1 MHRCALYDNLPPL
14 NSLRAFEA
22 AGRHLSFTKAA
33 VELGVTQGAV
43 SYQIRQLEGRLGIK
57 LFERRIRQVALT
69 VQGER
74 LLAVTRR
81 AFLDL
86 SGEIGTLIAPRD
98 DGTLTV
104 AVSTYVTTRWLSRH
118 LNAFLRKHPETNLNL
133 QHSVNAPDFEVGNV
147 DFIIWWGKAPWPGFQ
162 ARVLLQMPMVPV
174 CSPELLEG
182 ANPIR
187 EPSDLGQHV
196 LLRDQKNVD
205 LWPEWL
211 KKAGVP
217 EDAVGPG
224 QTISDPNVRIQAA
237 IDGQGVVLA
246 DDLVSD
252 ERVFGKLV
260 APFDIALDGYGY
272 YLMWPRDKPERTVSL
287 AFAEWLASLSP

>member
-1 MHRCALYDNLPPL
+1 MFDILPPL

-22 AGRHLSFTKAA
+22 AGRHLSFTRAA

-43 SYQIRQLEGRLGIK
+43 SYQIRRLESRLGVK
-57 LFERRIRQVALT
+57 LFERGIRRVALT
-69 VQGER
+69 AQGER
-74 LLAVTRR
+74 LLTVTRR
-81 AFLDL
+81 ALLDL
-86 SGEIGTLIAPRD
+86 SGEIGALIAPRD

-118 LNAFLRKHPETNLNL
+118 LNDFLRNRPETKLNL

-147 DFIIWWGKAPWPGFQ
+147 DFVIWWGKAPWPGFQ
-162 ARVLLQMPMVPV
+162 ARVLLLMPMIPV
-174 CSPELLEG
+174 CSPELVEG
-182 ANPIR
+182 ADPIR
-187 EPSDLGQHV
+187 EPSDLSRHV
-196 LLRDQKNVD
+196 LLRDLQNVD

-211 KKAGVP
+211 KQAGVP

-224 QTISDPNVRIQAA
+224 QIISDPNVRIQAA

-246 DDLVSD
+246 DDLVND
-252 ERVFGKLV
+252 ERASGKLV

-272 YLMWPRDKPERTVSL
+272 YLMWPRDKPQRTVSL
-287 AFAEWLASLSP
+287 AFAEWLAGLRP

>member
-1 MHRCALYDNLPPL
+1 MFDILPPL

-22 AGRHLSFTKAA
+22 AGRHLSFTRAA

-43 SYQIRQLEGRLGIK
+43 SYQIRQLESRLGVK

-69 VQGER
+69 AQGER
-74 LLAVTRR
+74 LLTVTHR

-86 SGEIGTLIAPRD
+86 SGEIGALIAPRD
-98 DGTLTV
+98 DKILTV

-118 LNAFLRKHPETNLNL
+118 LNELLHHQPEMKLNL
-133 QHSVNAPDFEVGNV
+133 QHSVNAPDFKIDNV
-147 DFIIWWGKAPWPGFQ
+147 DFVIWWGKVPWPGFQ
-162 ARVLLQMPMVPV
+162 ARLLLQMPMIPV
-174 CSPELLEG
+174 CSPKLLEG
-182 ANPIR
+182 ADPIHK
-187 EPSDLGQHV
+187 PSDLSRHV

-211 KKAGVP
+211 KKVGVP

-252 ERVFGKLV
+252 ERASGKLV

-272 YLMWPRDKPERTVSL
+272 YLMWPRDKPERSVSL
-287 AFAEWLASLSP
+287 AFAEWLAGLRP